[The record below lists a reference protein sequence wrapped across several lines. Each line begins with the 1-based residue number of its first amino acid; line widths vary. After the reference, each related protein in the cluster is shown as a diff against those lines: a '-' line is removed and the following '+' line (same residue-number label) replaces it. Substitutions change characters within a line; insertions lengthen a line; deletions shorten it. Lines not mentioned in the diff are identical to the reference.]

1 MLLSFYAVGQNE
13 YLITVEK
20 TTYSKDKYLY
30 SNQEFF
36 LDKNL
41 FRNKDEVTAIGVYY
55 KKLDLKKAKTDTSA
69 LKDVLLSRPDVSV
82 GILNGNGVFKL
93 PPVYT
98 LFSTG
103 TAYGIMLAQ
112 RLRSGL
118 WKITLY
124 YEGHNTWKTLPPQP
138 DFNNI
143 NAYFL
148 LYKANNGKY
157 GLYSRLGK
165 EILPAVFDSVEFLTP
180 TLEVKKV
187 KSDYKS
193 LEACFKSGMISI
205 NPYADKPAN
214 DVAYIRFRNQDS
226 TVWVNQRS
234 KILRNMDEVYDDSG
248 MREMIKKAYA
258 DSVEEVKKTQLRQ
271 QAYENDIRIRN
282 ENEAKNKRIR
292 DLEANPANFTGKVS
306 GSYKDIKLTINGIEY
321 VSTGSSSDE
330 LMGVH
335 TKDFNVVTIGL
346 TFKCT
351 SKSSGMDAYIYEL
364 DAELSVREGRFTDS
378 GKGMSNRVVDGYI
391 FPESTD
397 PTAKEAKKLRSMSGH
412 FNPAT
417 AEIVLE
423 AVGIDGHRVLIRATR
438 NYQYKY

>member
-1 MLLSFYAVGQNE
+1 
-13 YLITVEK
+13 
-20 TTYSKDKYLY
+20 
-30 SNQEFF
+30 
-36 LDKNL
+36 
-41 FRNKDEVTAIGVYY
+41 
-55 KKLDLKKAKTDTSA
+55 
-69 LKDVLLSRPDVSV
+69 VSV
-82 GILNGNGVFKL
+82 GILNGKGVFKL

-124 YEGHNTWKTLPPQP
+124 YERQNTWETLPPQP

-143 NAYFL
+143 NSSFL
-148 LYKANNGKY
+148 MYKATNGKY

-165 EILPAVFDSVEFLTP
+165 EILPAVFDSVAFLTQ
-180 TLEVKKV
+180 TLKV
-187 KSDYKS
+187 KNVTSDYKS
-193 LEACFKSGMISI
+193 LEACFNSGMISI
-205 NPYADKPAN
+205 NPYADKREN

-226 TVWVNQRS
+226 TVWVNQGS

-258 DSVEEVKKTQLRQ
+258 DSVEGVKKALLSQ
-271 QAYENDIRIRN
+271 QAYENDIRIRS

-292 DLEANPANFTGKVS
+292 DLEANPANFTGKVQ

-321 VSTGSSSDE
+321 VGKGSSSDE
-330 LMGVH
+330 MMGVH
-335 TKDFNVVTIGL
+335 TKDFNKVSIGL

-351 SKSSGMDAYIYEL
+351 TKSSGMDAYIYKL
-364 DAELSVREGRFTDS
+364 NAELSVKEGRFTDS
-378 GKGMSNRVVDGYI
+378 GKGLSNRIVDGYI

-397 PTAKEAKKLRSMSGH
+397 PASKEATKLKSMSGH
-412 FNPAT
+412 FNPVT